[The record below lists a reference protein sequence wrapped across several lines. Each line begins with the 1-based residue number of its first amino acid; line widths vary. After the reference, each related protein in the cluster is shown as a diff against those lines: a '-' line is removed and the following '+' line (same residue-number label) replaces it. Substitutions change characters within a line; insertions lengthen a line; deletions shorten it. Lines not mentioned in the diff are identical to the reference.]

1 MPKRRQGLLATM
13 SNNPCSSIE
22 EICVE
27 KLRMFPI
34 PWYVIFCISA
44 LETFLIIQT
53 GFSLF
58 NIKVGWRDSIIVAIG
73 MGFVSCVLPRIPFI
87 PGINTVLLIIFT
99 GITITWLGK
108 VEIMSSF
115 ISVMC
120 GAVITGSIEN
130 FVTYAVLRL
139 LAKNMSDLSV
149 HPWLNF
155 AVSMP
160 TILLLTVILLLVRKY
175 KWILYDLSGERKL

>member
-1 MPKRRQGLLATM
+1 
-13 SNNPCSSIE
+13 
-22 EICVE
+22 
-27 KLRMFPI
+27 MFPI

-44 LETFLIIQT
+44 PETLLIIQT

-58 NIKVGWRDSIIVAIG
+58 NIKVGWRVSIIVAIC
-73 MGFVSCVLPRIPFI
+73 MGLISSILPRILFI
-87 PGINTVLLIIFT
+87 PGITTVLLIIFT
-99 GITITWLGK
+99 GITMAWLGK

-115 ISVMC
+115 IAVIC

-130 FVTYAVLRL
+130 FVTYAALRL

-155 AVSMP
+155 AVFMP
-160 TILLLTVILLLVRKY
+160 TLLLLTVILLLVKKY
-175 KWILYDLSGERKL
+175 RWILYDLSGERKL